1 MNIADVRQEYMRA
14 SLDDRDL
21 AADPY
26 LQFDRWFSD
35 AVAAR
40 MPMLNAMTLAT
51 VAASGRPSARI
62 VLLKGVD
69 ARGFVFYT
77 NYRSRKGAELAGN
90 SAAALLF
97 YWTELEREVRIEG
110 TVEKVSARESDEYFA
125 SRPLA
130 SRYAAIA
137 SPQSEVVED
146 RAALEARF
154 IATERQPAPI
164 RRGLRTGAA
173 IGWFLMPSNSGRDA
187 LTACTTVCSTPAQ
200 RAGGRSRGSLHSRRF
215 AFLRSCV

>member
-77 NYRSRKGAELAGN
+77 NYQSRKGAELAAN

-110 TVEKVSARESDEYFA
+110 TVEKVSARESRLLHRKA
-125 SRPLA
+125 KSWKIVPHLKHVLLRP
-130 SRYAAIA
+130 SD
-137 SPQSEVVED
+137 SS
-146 RAALEARF
+146 
-154 IATERQPAPI
+154 API
-164 RRGLRTGAA
+164 RRGLHTGAA

-187 LTACTTVCSTPAQ
+187 RTACTTVCSTPAQ
-200 RAGGRSRGSLHSRRF
+200 RAGGRSRGSLHSRRSHS
-215 AFLRSCV
+215 ALMRLTAPANCHRIGA